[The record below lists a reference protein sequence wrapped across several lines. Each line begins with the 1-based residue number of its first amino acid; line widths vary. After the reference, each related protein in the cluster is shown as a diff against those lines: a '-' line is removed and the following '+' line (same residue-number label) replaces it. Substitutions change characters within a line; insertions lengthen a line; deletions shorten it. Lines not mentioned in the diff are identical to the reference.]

1 MSEESEFSE
10 DINVG
15 WIQWFCGLEDHL
27 FFCEVNEDFI
37 KNDFNLYG
45 LKKRVNKY
53 AYPFPHAEKHSK

>member
-15 WIQWFCGLEDHL
+15 WILWFCGLEDHF
-27 FFCEVNEDFI
+27 FFCEINEDYI
-37 KNDFNLYG
+37 KNEFNLYG

-53 AYPFPHAEKHSK
+53 A

>member
-27 FFCEVNEDFI
+27 FFC
-37 KNDFNLYG
+37 
-45 LKKRVNKY
+45 
-53 AYPFPHAEKHSK
+53 